1 MTSYATLRDNLRSRE
16 EDLTSHSNSATPS
29 TPPPEDLATAAR
41 TKKMAAPLTPDSFS
55 ESEREKM
62 DSTPENIKK
71 IDDVINDHH
80 LHHSNQQ
87 ADGGLSPRSERYSS
101 SFVPI
106 GLAAAVDDSNAK
118 LCPKG
123 MFTGKSGSGSN
134 KDTKT
139 ATNCTSE
146 VDNKNDE
153 DEEKCST
160 DSTRQQRTA
169 VTAAGIDESTRVQQN
184 DQDDNDES
192 ISSSNGG
199 TTMTTSARQSLA
211 FTIDNFNDKECD
223 AAAQAA
229 KYKSMME
236 RFQNRHRRGAS
247 MSKLEND
254 ESGKAQTP
262 TRLTSSQSSTP
273 LTNTRSSARSS
284 VTSEENNANSLDSD
298 ASAAQKVKLRVR
310 DRSTSRVRDASKRHS
325 WSPRS
330 STNENTL
337 QTPQSQTSTTATS
350 ANSTALPRKTIT
362 KTASKPAPTQVPK
375 GAANLVANRTQFTP
389 RSTAMQLALKQIDYM
404 CPQPPLADFK
414 HLNADA
420 DDVSEAGTYTLD
432 GDNYTEEQKDI
443 MNIDKYGQS
452 TLPTTTTN
460 KCRPKELDAITP
472 TPKQRQSIESKRS
485 NNVLEVNYYHD
496 AEGPE
501 QMTKARTNTAPSDLI
516 MGSHQSAGAYLEKI
530 KSRVLRNMNATK
542 QIGDTKQEI
551 LKPKLSND
559 DDDSEVDTGCFT
571 SVTTSGVLAKQ
582 RTLDAHPKLSRHSG
596 LSTSQIDSS
605 EYVSNETKLK
615 TSGTPPSFASG
626 YTDHQKA
633 EYRLNVFTNQKD
645 ASQKFAATRNLIE
658 TPPET
663 PTGPQPTSKL
673 SEVAVLQTAQTKHD
687 WIQEWARNARARSLA
702 NDRHSTGARQSNND
716 MLMTRSYTCAD
727 TGNDSLTD
735 DSLYSANCKQF
746 NAKLNR
752 TLADRYRISGGNGDC
767 DYASDPS
774 LASSCTKPPKSPTK
788 IPSPLH
794 TLGRAR
800 SASRTRA
807 SLQNVMPPDEEDYL
821 QQTAAAINNL
831 QQSLSRKNSLKS
843 PSHSGSPRA
852 HSARSHIM
860 YSPEGT
866 GVECS
871 PQHSLNSQRQQ
882 RQATQNLMT
891 SSINEQQLQL
901 LTSGEYLLR
910 QMRMRKNSFDGN
922 LNGSPHRRVLQA
934 GVPTQVQS
942 PTTPTAPTNEE
953 SLSPLRRSSSF
964 SARVAATQK
973 SGRPNFQNLYTPPAA
988 RHSYGLSP
996 APPQQTSIQPGNP
1009 IKKSASSNNFGQ
1021 AYSDYDDNLQYYIN
1035 DEDDQDDMGEEYYSS
1050 GGDDNIEQEPG
1061 YYDDAEPE
1069 NNVPLSN
1076 TRYNKA
1082 LLMRIERSKQKVAG
1096 KPQSAPPTKPSML
1109 LAGGGVMACPNT
1121 PELPRRNVKSATT
1134 RSTVASQRQSMPRDT
1149 SLSRLAQQVPNSL
1162 ASAKKQLLQTAANVP
1177 SSTATTQRS
1186 TSSQRATPR
1195 YLDISKYK
1203 PAQSNQF
1210 LRKNDAKSTLKPQ
1223 TNSNEIM
1230 KRSPSSS
1237 SMGLSRTDPSRTSNR
1252 SVRSASSAMTSSV
1265 TSLGGSNARASSA
1278 VRRDAS
1284 VSKQKEA
1291 EMAMWKRRSKYD
1303 PMKAAAEDRRK
1314 KEEAK
1319 RLAQAQQMGVVGMPT
1334 ESERSL
1340 EQQWSIEES
1349 GDYDEDE
1356 CV

>member
-1 MTSYATLRDNLRSRE
+1 M
-16 EDLTSHSNSATPS
+16 
-29 TPPPEDLATAAR
+29 
-41 TKKMAAPLTPDSFS
+41 
-55 ESEREKM
+55 
-62 DSTPENIKK
+62 
-71 IDDVINDHH
+71 
-80 LHHSNQQ
+80 
-87 ADGGLSPRSERYSS
+87 
-101 SFVPI
+101 
-106 GLAAAVDDSNAK
+106 
-118 LCPKG
+118 
-123 MFTGKSGSGSN
+123 
-134 KDTKT
+134 
-139 ATNCTSE
+139 
-146 VDNKNDE
+146 
-153 DEEKCST
+153 
-160 DSTRQQRTA
+160 
-169 VTAAGIDESTRVQQN
+169 
-184 DQDDNDES
+184 
-192 ISSSNGG
+192 
-199 TTMTTSARQSLA
+199 
-211 FTIDNFNDKECD
+211 
-223 AAAQAA
+223 
-229 KYKSMME
+229 
-236 RFQNRHRRGAS
+236 
-247 MSKLEND
+247 
-254 ESGKAQTP
+254 
-262 TRLTSSQSSTP
+262 
-273 LTNTRSSARSS
+273 
-284 VTSEENNANSLDSD
+284 
-298 ASAAQKVKLRVR
+298 RVR

-330 STNENTL
+330 STNESNL
-337 QTPQSQTSTTATS
+337 QTPLSQQSSAANTTTP
-350 ANSTALPRKTIT
+350 TALPRKTT
-362 KTASKPAPTQVPK
+362 KTANKPAPIQVPK

-389 RSTAMQLALKQIDYM
+389 RSTAMQLALKQVDFM

-443 MNIDKYGQS
+443 MNIDKLGH
-452 TLPTTTTN
+452 PTEDNVRRT
-460 KCRPKELDAITP
+460 KSRPKQLEAITP
-472 TPKQRQSIESKRS
+472 TPKQRTSIESKRS

-496 AEGPE
+496 SEAPE
-501 QMTKARTNTAPSDLI
+501 HLQTRARTSTAPSDLI

-542 QIGDTKQEI
+542 QIDTKQEM

-559 DDDSEVDTGCFT
+559 EEDSEADAGCFT

-582 RTLDAHPKLSRHSG
+582 RTLDARPKLSRHSG

-626 YTDHQKA
+626 YTDLQKA

-702 NDRHSTGARQSNND
+702 SDRHSTGGARQSNND

-752 TLADRYRISGGNGDC
+752 TLAERYRLSGGNGDC
-767 DYASDPS
+767 DYTSDPS
-774 LASSCTKPPKSPTK
+774 LTSSCTKPPKSPTK

-794 TLGRAR
+794 TLGRTR
-800 SASRTRA
+800 SASRTRS

-831 QQSLSRKNSLKS
+831 QQNLSRKNSIKS
-843 PSHSGSPRA
+843 PSHSASPRA
-852 HSARSHIM
+852 HSARSHII
-860 YSPEGT
+860 YSPEEG
-866 GVECS
+866 S

-891 SSINEQQLQL
+891 SSINEQQLQM

-922 LNGSPHRRVLQA
+922 LGVNGSPHRRVLQP
-934 GVPTQVQS
+934 GVPPQVQS
-942 PTTPTAPTNEE
+942 PTTPTGNNDES

-964 SARVAATQK
+964 SARVAATQRAH
-973 SGRPNFQNLYTPPAA
+973 GRPNFQNLYTPPAA

-996 APPQQTSIQPGNP
+996 APPQQQSSMQPINP

-1021 AYSDYDDNLQYYIN
+1021 AYSDYDENLQYYIN
-1035 DEDDQDDMGEEYYSS
+1035 DEDDQEDMGEEYYSS
-1050 GGDDNIEQEPG
+1050 GGDDNGEPQ
-1061 YYDDAEPE
+1061 YYEDVEPE
-1069 NNVPLSN
+1069 NSVPLSN

-1082 LLMRIERSKQKVAG
+1082 LLMRIERSKQKVSSST
-1096 KPQSAPPTKPSML
+1096 KPQSAPPTKAAML
-1109 LAGGGVMACPNT
+1109 IAGGGVMACPNT
-1121 PELPRRNVKSATT
+1121 PELPRRNVKSATA
-1134 RSTVASQRQSMPRDT
+1134 RSNVASQRQSMPRDT

-1177 SSTATTQRS
+1177 STAATQRS

-1203 PAQSNQF
+1203 PEKSNQF

-1252 SVRSASSAMTSSV
+1252 SVRSASSAMSSSV
-1265 TSLGGSNARASSA
+1265 TSLGGGTGRASSA

-1284 VSKQKEA
+1284 GIVFNCI
-1291 EMAMWKRRSKYD
+1291 MYF
-1303 PMKAAAEDRRK
+1303 
-1314 KEEAK
+1314 
-1319 RLAQAQQMGVVGMPT
+1319 
-1334 ESERSL
+1334 
-1340 EQQWSIEES
+1340 
-1349 GDYDEDE
+1349 
-1356 CV
+1356 

>member
-41 TKKMAAPLTPDSFS
+41 TKKIAAPLTPDSFS

-298 ASAAQKVKLRVR
+298 ASAPQKVKLRVR

-350 ANSTALPRKTIT
+350 ANSTALPRKTTT
-362 KTASKPAPTQVPK
+362 KTANKPAPTQVPK

-542 QIGDTKQEI
+542 QIADTKQEI

-934 GVPTQVQS
+934 GVPPQVQS

-1134 RSTVASQRQSMPRDT
+1134 RSTMASQRQSMPRDT

-1203 PAQSNQF
+1203 PAQSNHF

-1334 ESERSL
+1334 ERQSRSL
-1340 EQQWSIEES
+1340 YRRGQL
-1349 GDYDEDE
+1349 
-1356 CV
+1356 